1 LVSWESWQGNPEQN
15 KTHWNLKTKLAWSN
29 HNWSNHNWSNHNW
42 SNHNWSN
49 HNWSNH
55 NWSNH
60 NWSNYCLSNL
70 AKGEKLMISLNGQRN
85 PKGGKIRLDYG

>member
-15 KTHWNLKTKLAWSN
+15 KTHWNLKTKLA
-29 HNWSNHNWSNHNW
+29 W